1 MAVDKKRKNTKAPAS
16 GPKRRKT
23 QQQSKQTKRP
33 VSVDALA
40 WKTVDIPEM
49 FDDAEGFFGLEE
61 ITGVDVVKEGDVVKF
76 VSLVTHDGHDG
87 AWINSH
93 ISTDDCCSQVKG
105 GGRR

>member
-1 MAVDKKRKNTKAPAS
+1 MAVDKKRKNTKGPAS

-23 QQQSKQTKRP
+23 QQQSQTKRP

-76 VSLVTHDGHDG
+76 VRFMLRMITHNRTWISSHVKTDG
-87 AWINSH
+87 
-93 ISTDDCCSQVKG
+93 CCSQGEG
-105 GGRR
+105 GSRR

>member
-1 MAVDKKRKNTKAPAS
+1 MPVDKKRKIAKAPAS

-61 ITGVDVVKEGDVVKF
+61 ITGIDVVKDGDVVKF
-76 VSLVTHDGHDG
+76 VSFVMGDDSNRT
-87 AWINSH
+87 WMNSH
-93 ISTDDCCSQVKG
+93 IYLDGCCSQVTG
-105 GGRR
+105 GDRR

>member
-23 QQQSKQTKRP
+23 QQSSKQIKRP

-61 ITGVDVVKEGDVVKF
+61 INGVDIVKDGDVVKF
-76 VSLVTHDGHDG
+76 VSLVMDNDSDRT
-87 AWINSH
+87 
-93 ISTDDCCSQVKG
+93 
-105 GGRR
+105 